1 MSSPASLPDD
11 PAADPAAD
19 AFHRLDAALGALEA
33 AVARRLEADAD
44 PDDVEAERAI
54 MAEDRA
60 RLAAALDAASA
71 RLAEVEAATDAVGR
85 RLERA
90 IDAVEGV
97 LAQPAGDP
105 APAA

>member
-1 MSSPASLPDD
+1 MTDE
-11 PAADPAAD
+11 PAATQDPI
-19 AFHRLDAALGALEA
+19 DAALSRLGDALDRLEA

-71 RLAEVEAATDAVGR
+71 RLAEVEATTDAVGR
-85 RLERA
+85 RLDRA
-90 IDAVEGV
+90 IGTVENV
-97 LAQPAGDP
+97 LAGPGGRHRPEA
-105 APAA
+105 